1 MGGISIPGAVSTAG
15 AETQE
20 LNRPILVVWI
30 ENRKEAC
37 RMNNCQLAMMML
49 LRENLRSNEGLR
61 LGAWVTKGAKY

>member
-20 LNRPILVVWI
+20 LNRPILVVWR

-37 RMNNCQLAMMML
+37 RMNNCQLLMMM
-49 LRENLRSNEGLR
+49 RSNEGLR